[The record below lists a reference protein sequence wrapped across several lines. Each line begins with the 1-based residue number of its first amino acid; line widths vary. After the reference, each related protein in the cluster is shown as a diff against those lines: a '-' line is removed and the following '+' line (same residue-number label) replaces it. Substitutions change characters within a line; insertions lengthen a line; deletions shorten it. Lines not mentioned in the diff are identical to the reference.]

1 MKTPRP
7 KNANKISGAT
17 KNTKTRLTIIALF
30 VLIAVSSTAV
40 FSATTAASSL
50 DKFFENNLPAPIAS
64 SLSSISHTG
73 YQAYSS
79 MRAAVITEPT
89 VSIDKADCF
98 GHS

>member
-1 MKTPRP
+1 
-7 KNANKISGAT
+7 
-17 KNTKTRLTIIALF
+17 
-30 VLIAVSSTAV
+30 
-40 FSATTAASSL
+40 
-50 DKFFENNLPAPIAS
+50 
-64 SLSSISHTG
+64 LSSISHTG